1 MDTHLLLYVLVL
13 VALIVMIPI
22 CLRIVNGPAFKQKR
36 NEVVV
41 REPGRHFLGKPKP
54 VLTEVRNDFEFALL
68 SQAVYQHKPD
78 DKAIQ
83 ADQCVDADGLLAS
96 LGWTQWKNFSDQKSE
111 ELFTQFHLRVEVW
124 SHASTSRVAVTF
136 AGTEVTN
143 LQDWRANLRWFL
155 PHHPDEYTIVV
166 TNFGADFVNEWDRRR
181 TQPGWEFLNNAH
193 LFSTGHSLGGG
204 LCQDFAYSLP
214 TSSPTVPRVAH
225 VYAFDPSPVTGF
237 YSVKRHLRDQNRKG
251 LAIDRIYERGE
262 VLSVL
267 RSLVYFVK
275 PPSVRNPAIRQVRYN
290 LFSAWGAIAKHSI
303 DRLACK
309 LYDIVKNEIDVSGS
323 PASPPPTVETLAR

>member
-1 MDTHLLLYVLVL
+1 MSMYVYLFVL
-13 VALIVMIPI
+13 IALILVIPL

-36 NEVVV
+36 DQVVV
-41 REPGRHFLGKPKP
+41 REPGRHLLGEPQP
-54 VLTEVRNDFEFALL
+54 VLTEAKSDFEFALL

-78 DKAIQ
+78 AKAIKH
-83 ADQCVDADGLLAS
+83 DQCVDADALLAS
-96 LGWTQWKNFSDQKSE
+96 LGWTQWKNFSDRKSE

-136 AGTEVTN
+136 AGTEIFN
-143 LQDWRANLRWFL
+143 WQDWRANLRWFL
-155 PHHPDEYTIVV
+155 RSKKDEYTVVV
-166 TNFGADFVNEWDRRR
+166 TNFGGDFVKEWDVRRIK
-181 TQPGWEFLNNAH
+181 PGWEFLNNAH

-204 LCQDFAYSLP
+204 LCQEFAYSLP
-214 TSSPTVPRVAH
+214 TTSPTVPRVSH

-237 YSVKRHLRDQNRKG
+237 YRVKRHLRDIDRKN

-262 VLSVL
+262 ILSLL

-309 LYDIVKNEIDVSGS
+309 LWDIVKNELNISGS
-323 PASPPPTVETLAR
+323 PASPPPTVETVAS

>member
-1 MDTHLLLYVLVL
+1 MFGFI
-13 VALIVMIPI
+13 ALILVIPL
-22 CLRIVNGPAFKQKR
+22 CFRIVNGPAFKQKR
-36 NEVVV
+36 DQVVV
-41 REPGRHFLGKPKP
+41 REPGRHFLGRPYAVSVEAK
-54 VLTEVRNDFEFALL
+54 NDFEFALL

-78 DKAIQ
+78 AKAIQ
-83 ADQCVDADGLLAS
+83 ADQCVDADALLAS
-96 LGWTQWKNFSDQKSE
+96 LGWTQWKNFSDRKSE
-111 ELFTQFHLRVEVW
+111 VLFTQFHLRVEVW
-124 SHASTSRVAVTF
+124 SHALTSRVAVTF

-155 PHHPDEYTIVV
+155 PRHVDEYTIVV

-181 TQPGWEFLNNAH
+181 TQPGWDFLNNAR

-204 LCQDFAYSLP
+204 LCQEFAYSLP
-214 TSSPTVPRVAH
+214 TSSPTVPRVSH

-237 YSVKRHLRDQNRKG
+237 YSVKHHLRDVNRKN

-262 VLSVL
+262 ILAIL
-267 RSLVYFVK
+267 RSLVYSVK

-309 LYDIVKNEIDVSGS
+309 LWDIVKDEVSASGS
-323 PASPPPTVETLAR
+323 PTSPQPAVETLAS